1 MTSLRLSLLALCV
14 ALVFSLPAQAQE
26 YESKKAS
33 MTDADI
39 VETAMANKNFSTL
52 VSALK
57 AADLVEALQGE
68 GPFTVFAPTN
78 QAFAE
83 LPEGTLENLL
93 KSENKAKLQAILK
106 YHVVSGKVTAKDV
119 IKLEEAKTL
128 PGAKVGIQT
137 EDGTVMLQGK
147 TVASVTKTDIMAS
160 NGVIHVIDSVLM
172 PPAQT
177 AQMDEDEDRMG
188 EEQMPKD

>member
-1 MTSLRLSLLALCV
+1 MTSLRLSLLALV
-14 ALVFSLPAQAQE
+14 LALVFTLPAEAQ
-26 YESKKAS
+26 YEDKKSS
-33 MTDADI
+33 MKETADI

-52 VSALK
+52 VTALK

-83 LPEGTLENLL
+83 LPEGTLDNLL
-93 KSENKAKLQAILK
+93 KPENKTKLQAILK

-128 PGAKVGIQT
+128 QGAKVGIQM

-188 EEQMPKD
+188 EEQMSND

>member
-1 MTSLRLSLLALCV
+1 
-14 ALVFSLPAQAQE
+14 
-26 YESKKAS
+26 

-83 LPEGTLENLL
+83 LPDGTLDTLL
-93 KSENKAKLQAILK
+93 KPENKAKLQAILK

-128 PGAKVGIQT
+128 QGAKVGIQT

-188 EEQMPKD
+188 EEQMSKD

>member
-1 MTSLRLSLLALCV
+1 MTSLRLSLLALV
-14 ALVFSLPAQAQE
+14 LALVFTLPAQAQ
-26 YESKKAS
+26 YEDKKSS
-33 MTDADI
+33 MKEAADI

-52 VSALK
+52 VTALK

-128 PGAKVGIQT
+128 QGAKVGIQT
-137 EDGTVMLQGK
+137 EDGTVMLEGK

-188 EEQMPKD
+188 EDQQ

>member
-1 MTSLRLSLLALCV
+1 MTSLRLSLLALV
-14 ALVFSLPAQAQE
+14 LALVFTLPAQAQ
-26 YESKKAS
+26 YEDKKSS
-33 MTDADI
+33 MKEAADI

-52 VSALK
+52 VTALK

-128 PGAKVGIQT
+128 QGAKVGIQT
-137 EDGTVMLQGK
+137 EDGTVMLEGK

-160 NGVIHVIDSVLM
+160 NGVIHVIDAVLM

-188 EEQMPKD
+188 EDQQ

>member
-83 LPEGTLENLL
+83 LPDGTLDTLL
-93 KSENKAKLQAILK
+93 KPENKAKLQSILK

-119 IKLEEAKTL
+119 IKLDEAKTL
-128 PGAKVGIQT
+128 QGAKVGIQT
-137 EDGTVMLQGK
+137 KDGTVMLQGK
-147 TVASVTKTDIMAS
+147 TAASVTKTDVMAS
-160 NGVIHVIDSVLM
+160 NGVIHVVDAVLM

-188 EEQMPKD
+188 EEQQ

>member
-83 LPEGTLENLL
+83 LPDGTLDTLL
-93 KSENKAKLQAILK
+93 KPENKAKLQAILK

-128 PGAKVGIQT
+128 QGAKVGIQM

-188 EEQMPKD
+188 EEQMSND

>member
-83 LPEGTLENLL
+83 LPDGTLDTLL
-93 KSENKAKLQAILK
+93 EPENKAKLQSILK

-119 IKLEEAKTL
+119 IKLDEAKTL
-128 PGAKVGIQT
+128 QGAKVGIQT
-137 EDGTVMLQGK
+137 KDGTVMLQGK
-147 TVASVTKTDIMAS
+147 TAASVTKTDVMAS
-160 NGVIHVIDSVLM
+160 NGVIHVVDAVLM

-188 EEQMPKD
+188 EEQQ